1 MANMRLVKV
10 LILGCDG
17 YIGFPLCLRLLNS
30 GHEVFGLDDFSRR
43 MNVKE
48 MDSWSILPILSPA
61 DRKAKLEQIGKYQ
74 FLICD
79 ISRIYADNLKIA
91 LRDFRPDVI
100 IHLAEQPSAPFSMID
115 RKHAINTM
123 RNNVIGT
130 MNLIYAIK
138 EHAPQAHLIKL
149 GTLGE
154 YGTPEIEIP
163 EGFLEIEH
171 KGKKVKLPFPKQAGS
186 WYHWT
191 KVHDSNNIM
200 FASKLWGLTSTD
212 IMQGIV
218 YGTKTK
224 ELQEWQYNTRFDIDE
239 AFGTVINRFC
249 AQAVIGYPLTV
260 YGEGGQTRG
269 FLSLADSIQCI
280 ELLMNNPPE
289 KGEYRVVNQFDEK
302 HSVLELAEKI
312 KKIGDKKGLDVK
324 IRHIENPRI
333 EKEEHRYLVNHDT
346 LLKLGFK
353 HTRMI
358 DDEINIML
366 DDLIHEKERIQKKKH
381 VIFKGIKWR
390 S

>member
-1 MANMRLVKV
+1 V
-10 LILGCDG
+10 DG
-17 YIGFPLCLRLLNS
+17 YLGFSLAVKLLS
-30 GHEVFGLDDFSRR
+30 LGHEVFGIDDFSRR
-43 MNVKE
+43 INVKK

-61 DRKAKLEQIGKYQ
+61 DRKARLEKIGKYH
-74 FLICD
+74 FVICD
-79 ISRIYADNLKIA
+79 ISRIYADNLNSVLK
-91 LRDFRPDVI
+91 DFQPDTI

-115 RKHAINTM
+115 RKHAIYTM
-123 RNNVIGT
+123 RNNVLGT

-138 EHAPQAHLIKL
+138 EHVSQAHLIKL

-163 EGFLEIEH
+163 EGFLEIEQ
-171 KGKKVKLPFPKQAGS
+171 VRLPFPKQANS

-224 ELQEWQYNTRFDIDE
+224 ELQKYNLNTRFDIDE
-239 AFGTVINRFC
+239 AFGTMINRFC

-260 YGEGGQTRG
+260 YGKGGQTRG
-269 FLSLADSIQCI
+269 LLSLSDSIQCI

-302 HSVLELAEKI
+302 YSVLELARMI
-312 KKIGDKKGLDVK
+312 KSIGDKKGLDVEIK
-324 IRHIENPRI
+324 NIENPRM
-333 EKEEHRYLVNHDT
+333 EKEEHQYQVNHDT

-358 DDEINIML
+358 DDEIDIML
-366 DDLIHEKERIQKKKH
+366 DDLIKHKKRILEKKDLIL
-381 VIFKGIKWR
+381 KGIKWR